1 LRRLRAEELLLPG
14 VALLVL
20 VLDQVTKGLIVAR
33 MTLGQSMD
41 LTPWLAPVFR
51 LTYITNTG
59 VAFGLFP
66 GLGDFF
72 IIVDLVVVVVLM
84 IYNRWLPAG
93 NWIMRVALG
102 FQLGG
107 ALGNVTD
114 RLLRGAVVDF
124 LDLNFWPLK
133 TWPVGNLA
141 DVSIVAGVVLLG
153 IMILFEGKEQE
164 RPEEAS
170 QESAT

>member
-1 LRRLRAEELLLPG
+1 MRRLRAEELLLPG

-20 VLDQVTKGLIVAR
+20 IADQVTKGLIVAH
-33 MTLGQSMD
+33 MTLGQTVE
-41 LTPWLAPVFR
+41 LTSWLAPIFR

-72 IIVDLVVVVVLM
+72 IIVDIVVVVALM
-84 IYNRWLPAG
+84 VYNHWLPSG
-93 NWIMRVALG
+93 KWLMRVALG
-102 FQLGG
+102 LQLGG

-114 RLLRGAVVDF
+114 RLFRGAVVDF

-133 TWPVGNLA
+133 SWPVGNVA
-141 DVSIVAGVVLLG
+141 DVAIVAGVVLLG
-153 IMILFEGKEQE
+153 VVILFEEREQE
-164 RPEEAS
+164 LPEEAS
-170 QESAT
+170 QESEL

>member
-1 LRRLRAEELLLPG
+1 

-20 VLDQVTKGLIVAR
+20 VLDQVTKGLIVAH
-33 MTLGQSMD
+33 MTLGQTTD
-41 LTPWLAPVFR
+41 LTSWLAPIFR

-72 IIVDLVVVVVLM
+72 IVVDLVVVVVLM
-84 IYNRWLPAG
+84 IYNHWLPSG
-93 NWIMRVALG
+93 NWMMRLALG
-102 FQLGG
+102 LQLGG
-107 ALGNVTD
+107 ALGNVAD
-114 RLLRGAVVDF
+114 RLFRGAVVDF

-133 TWPVGNLA
+133 SWPVGNVA

-153 IMILFEGKEQE
+153 VMILLEEREQKA
-164 RPEEAS
+164 EEAS
-170 QESAT
+170 QESAS

>member
-1 LRRLRAEELLLPG
+1 MRRLRAEELLLPG

>member
-1 LRRLRAEELLLPG
+1 MRRLRAEELLLPG

-20 VLDQVTKGLIVAR
+20 VLDQVTKGLIVAH
-33 MTLGQSMD
+33 MTLGQTTD
-41 LTPWLAPVFR
+41 LTSWLAPIFR

-72 IIVDLVVVVVLM
+72 IVVDLVVVVVLM
-84 IYNRWLPAG
+84 IYNHWLPSG
-93 NWIMRVALG
+93 NWMMRLALG
-102 FQLGG
+102 LQLGG
-107 ALGNVTD
+107 ALGNVAD
-114 RLLRGAVVDF
+114 RLFRGAVVDF

-133 TWPVGNLA
+133 SWPVGNVA

-153 IMILFEGKEQE
+153 VMILLEEREQKA
-164 RPEEAS
+164 EEAS
-170 QESAT
+170 QESAS

>member
-1 LRRLRAEELLLPG
+1 MRRLRAEELLLPG

-20 VLDQVTKGLIVAR
+20 VLDQVTKGWVVAH

-41 LTPWLAPVFR
+41 LTSWLVPVFR

-72 IIVDLVVVVVLM
+72 IIVDLVVAVVLV
-84 IYNRWLPAG
+84 IYNRLLPSGSWL
-93 NWIMRVALG
+93 MRIALG
-102 FQLGG
+102 LQLGG

-114 RLLRGAVVDF
+114 RLFRGAVVDF

-133 TWPVGNLA
+133 SWPVGNLA

-153 IMILFEGKEQE
+153 IMILFEDGE
-164 RPEEAS
+164 RKLPEEAS
-170 QESAT
+170 PEGAP